1 MNFQTISW
9 NVFTDALKSTRQ
21 FRWLMLN
28 ASIHHPVGFLDEGPP
43 NWCYETRYNG
53 WNAPPDVYISPY
65 WKQFR
70 APAPYLHYLLG
81 ILYIGLMSV
90 SLIGNGMVIYIF
102 MVARSLR
109 TPANMFVIALAMA
122 DLLMMA
128 KTPVFIY
135 NSFNLGP
142 AFGNLG
148 CIIYGV
154 VGAYSGLGSAFC
166 NAIISYD
173 RYRVIVH
180 PFSKAGMSMTKAII
194 MIILIYVYISPFAL
208 LPAFEIWSRYVPEGF
223 LTSCAADFF
232 MHDFNGRSYIVGTW
246 FFGWLIPICIVL
258 YCYFRIFL
266 AVRNHEMQIKEQ
278 ARKMNVDSIR
288 SNAAVSGSSAEIR
301 IAKTAFCVI
310 LMFLF
315 SWVPYISVAFIA
327 GFSHPNL
334 RRITPV
340 VSMIPAM
347 TLKASACFD
356 PFFYAISHPRYR
368 LELQK
373 RLPWLCI
380 HERPEATSGT
390 DDSVSKTTDHA

>member
-1 MNFQTISW
+1 
-9 NVFTDALKSTRQ
+9 
-21 FRWLMLN
+21 MLN
-28 ASIHHPVGFLDEGPP
+28 ASSLYSPTFLDEGPP
-43 NWCYETRYNG
+43 SWCYETRFNG
-53 WNAPPDVYISPY
+53 WNAPPDVYVSPY

-81 ILYIGLMSV
+81 ILYVVLMVV
-90 SLIGNGMVIYIF
+90 SCIGNGIVIYIF
-102 MVARSLR
+102 LVARNLR
-109 TPANMFVIALAMA
+109 TPANMFVIGLALS

-135 NSFNLGP
+135 NSFQLGP
-142 AFGNLG
+142 VFGSLG
-148 CIIYGV
+148 CTIYGV
-154 VGAYSGLGSAFC
+154 VGAYSGIGSAFC
-166 NAIISYD
+166 NALISYD

-180 PFSKAGMSMTKAII
+180 PFSKSGMTLAKAICI
-194 MIILIYVYISPFAL
+194 LILIYIYVTPFAL
-208 LPAFEIWSRYVPEGF
+208 LPAFEIWSRFVPEGF

-246 FFGWLIPICIVL
+246 FFGWFIPICTVL

-266 AVRNHEMQIKEQ
+266 AVRNHELQIKEQ

-288 SNAAVSGSSAEIR
+288 SNAAMNNSSAEVR

-310 LMFLF
+310 ILFLF
-315 SWVPYISVAFIA
+315 SWVPYISVAFLA
-327 GFSHPNL
+327 GFSDPSE
-334 RRITPV
+334 RKITPII
-340 VSMIPAM
+340 SMIPAL

-380 HERPEATSGT
+380 QEKAENASNGNIDT
-390 DDSVSKTTDHA
+390 VSKATTET

>member
-1 MNFQTISW
+1 
-9 NVFTDALKSTRQ
+9 
-21 FRWLMLN
+21 MLN

-180 PFSKAGMSMTKAII
+180 PFKK
-194 MIILIYVYISPFAL
+194 Y
-208 LPAFEIWSRYVPEGF
+208 
-223 LTSCAADFF
+223 
-232 MHDFNGRSYIVGTW
+232 
-246 FFGWLIPICIVL
+246 
-258 YCYFRIFL
+258 
-266 AVRNHEMQIKEQ
+266 EMQIKEQ